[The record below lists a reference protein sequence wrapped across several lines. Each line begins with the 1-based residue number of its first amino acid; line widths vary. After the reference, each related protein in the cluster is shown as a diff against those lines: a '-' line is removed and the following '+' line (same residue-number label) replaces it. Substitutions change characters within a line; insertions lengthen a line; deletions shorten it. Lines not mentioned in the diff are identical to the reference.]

1 MLRVRGAGFCI
12 HIWDFLSY
20 RVAFLRLGFI
30 GQIVSVKFLDG
41 SLIASLIL
49 VRLLRSK
56 FFFEIS
62 TNIVLD
68 RGVRINILL
77 PFRMF

>member
-12 HIWDFLSY
+12 RIREFLSY
-20 RVAFLRLGFI
+20 FVACFKVGFDRTI
-30 GQIVSVKFLDG
+30 GIIVLVEFLDG

-56 FFFEIS
+56 FF
-62 TNIVLD
+62 
-68 RGVRINILL
+68 
-77 PFRMF
+77 